1 MWTGVES
8 IGLGK
13 MEIDK
18 ERTLIIVKPD
28 GVQRGLIGEVVS
40 RFEKRGFKIAGLK
53 MMQISREL
61 AERHYEAHVGKPFFD
76 SLVEFMTSS
85 PVVVLAVQ
93 GRDAVKL
100 ARNMMGALDPR
111 ESAPGSIR
119 GDLAI
124 SKRFNVIHGSDSPEN
139 GAREVSLFFAPE
151 EIFDYPR
158 DMENWL
164 KHD

>member
-61 AERHYEAHVGKPFFD
+61 AERHYEAHVGKPFYEP
-76 SLVEFMTSS
+76 LAKFMTSS
-85 PVVVLAVQ
+85 PVVAVAAQ
-93 GRDAVKL
+93 GRGAVRL
-100 ARNMMGALDPR
+100 VRNMMGALSPE
-111 ESAPGSIR
+111 ESAAGTIR
-119 GDLAI
+119 GDFAV
-124 SKRFNVIHGSDSPEN
+124 SKRYNVVHGSDSPES
-139 GAREVSLFFAPE
+139 GEREVSLFFSPD
-151 EIFDYPR
+151 EIFDYDR
-158 DMENWL
+158 DIDNWL
-164 KHD
+164 RQE